1 MNFEITRSYADI
13 AFTLCFEVT
22 GPDED
27 IELLHVLHG
36 EGENE
41 FIFTDVIAP
50 NILKQMEAD
59 CEEFY
64 SEIRH
69 QVINHYNEV

>member
-13 AFTLCFEVT
+13 PFTLCFEVT

-27 IELLHVLHG
+27 IELTDILHG
-36 EGENE
+36 SGESE
-41 FIFTDVIAP
+41 FIFTDVIADS
-50 NILKQMEAD
+50 IKAQMLAD

-64 SEIRH
+64 SEIRP
-69 QVINHYNEV
+69 QLRNHYFE